1 MDVDYTWETATNN
14 AVSIQKLE
22 EHFRKNFSPY
32 QPEYYIK
39 VPGRVNLIGEH
50 VDYCGYSVFSMAIEQ
65 CIVVAAKRIN
75 DQPTVQLTNLS
86 SERYENVSKN
96 ILDIS
101 VDSLS
106 KSPHWSN
113 NFLCGVKGAREH
125 LIENELIPGKNVGF
139 LFAVTGNIPE
149 NSGLSSSSALVT
161 AAVMATLVG
170 YGVCSHQPIKVSRSQ
185 CQVQKIYRNSQ
196 QWSGS
201 SDSSECQRR
210 LDQKLLYKI
219 LTHACYASRIDFNP
233 MMIKQYHLPSDVK
246 FIVAQSLVVKNKTA
260 SNDFHTRVVECKLA
274 SQIIA
279 KRLNLTWKH
288 MTVLATL
295 QKNLGNTLDQ
305 MIELV
310 HQNLHVDGY
319 SKKEICEILNVSE
332 NELDEL
338 SLTPNTIHVTEFF
351 LHQRALHVFEE
362 AKRMEMFC
370 DLCENSGTTSDL
382 GQLMNE
388 SHSSLRDL
396 YQCSHP
402 DLEELVDVCK
412 RGHAFGC
419 KLTGGGWGGCVVAM
433 VPSASADE
441 FVEFVKDQF
450 YSKRNFDEKCIFAT
464 NPSEGACAYLPS
476 EAQDG
481 TPEFSKLVH
490 L

>member
-170 YGVCSHQPIKVSRSQ
+170 YGVRISQLKLAEVSAKCKRYIGTAS
-185 CQVQKIYRNSQ
+185 
-196 QWSGS
+196 SGV
-201 SDSSECQRR
+201 
-210 LDQKLLYKI
+210 DQAIAVNAKEG
-219 LTHACYASRIDFNP
+219 YASRIDFNP